1 MLFVEIG
8 SDGQRSKMEL
18 VGSDVDIPG
27 VINGVDVSAVVSW
40 FTSNGGERGMDVE
53 ISAAAESSEHF
64 LYLFGV
70 VAMHWAPLE
79 KIAHLKEMVEYD
91 SFMGSRQEGA
101 TRHKVKGPQWSM
113 MDGNAF
119 NSKINT
125 IAKDILNQRFPFAAQ
140 AYRIGVTITDPSFE
154 QLIQKHCGLLKA
166 CLYLHILKS
175 VGSSGQT
182 IATARRYIAAVD
194 KFLVARASGVDISS
208 LSDETSSLASG
219 ADAAAPWSNCADR
232 TGGEWRSFVV
242 QHFNAH
248 CDTGNAASRLIDFP
262 GVGGCAGL
270 VLVHL
275 VILESLY
282 PELGLE
288 LPTHWMSV
296 TCSSGVCFEKGQAQ
310 LVLQS
315 VIDDPLSAIL
325 NPSVESGRT
334 LREEC
339 TVMLASFKSNA
350 SDDVC
355 VYSSLNVNDYM
366 DAGNIAMFM
375 SRKLEQQMYVRRV
388 VSKNGGG
395 EADTVSPFPNFME
408 TGSFTIS
415 RTIAK
420 DIGGDAPRDWRW
432 QIAYMC
438 GVGSGHTCLL
448 VDTSAG
454 VDLFA

>member
-1 MLFVEIG
+1 MEFVG
-8 SDGQRSKMEL
+8 GN
-18 VGSDVDIPG
+18 VAIPG
-27 VINGVDVSAVVSW
+27 VINGVDVSSVVAW

-64 LYLFGV
+64 LSLFMLV
-70 VAMHWAPLE
+70 VMHWAPLE
-79 KIAHLKEMVEYD
+79 RIVKLREMVEFG

-101 TRHKVKGPQWSM
+101 TRHKVQQAQWSIM
-113 MDGNAF
+113 NGDDF
-119 NSKINT
+119 NRKINA
-125 IAKDILNQRFPFAAQ
+125 IAKNILNQDFPFATQ
-140 AYRIGVTITDPSFE
+140 AYRIGVTITDPDFD
-154 QLIQKHCGLLKA
+154 QLIQRHCGLLKS

-194 KFLVARASGVDISS
+194 KFLVARASGVNIRS
-208 LSDETSSLASG
+208 LSDETSSLATG
-219 ADAAAPWSNCADR
+219 AGAAAPWSNCAGR
-232 TGGEWRSFVV
+232 TGGDWRSFVV

-275 VILESLY
+275 VVLERLY
-282 PELGLE
+282 PEVEYE
-288 LPTHWMSV
+288 LPPNWMSV
-296 TCSSGVCFEKGQAQ
+296 TSSSGVCFEKSQAL

-339 TVMLASFKSNA
+339 TVMLERFRDNA
-350 SDDVC
+350 STDAN

-375 SRKLEQQMYVRRV
+375 GRKLGQQMYVRRV

-395 EADTVSPFPNFME
+395 EADTVLPFPNFME

-415 RTIAK
+415 HTIAK
-420 DIGGDAPRDWRW
+420 YMGEDAPRDWRW
-432 QIAYMC
+432 QIVYMC

-454 VDLFA
+454 EDLFA